1 MEKKRS
7 IVDYSNV
14 TPEILEALNSRYPY
28 GFEGKTV
35 KFKNSKGETITAVPV
50 ETDDSSYLVKIG
62 SKLEAKMEAYLNDDD
77 DDDYD
82 DDDDNFVEKSG
93 ASKIKMD
100 DVPEDDDDEEED
112 SYDQPDDEGEDDED

>member
-62 SKLEAKMEAYLNDDD
+62 SKLEAKMEAYLNDED

-82 DDDDNFVEKSG
+82 DDEDFVEKSG

-100 DVPEDDDDEEED
+100 DVPEDDEDEEED
-112 SYDQPDDEGEDDED
+112 SYDKPDDEGEDDED